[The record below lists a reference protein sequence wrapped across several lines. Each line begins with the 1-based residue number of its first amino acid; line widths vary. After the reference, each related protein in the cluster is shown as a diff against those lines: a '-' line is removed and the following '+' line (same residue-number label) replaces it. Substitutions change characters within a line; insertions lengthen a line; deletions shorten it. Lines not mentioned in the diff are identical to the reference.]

1 MGVLR
6 GRNWPCVLVPRF
18 LGLNIG
24 NFGIS
29 SEQSRTMLR
38 FGFDPGTDVFGFY
51 SVFWNHSDSMMNRT
65 KTGSW

>member
-1 MGVLR
+1 MGVFR

-29 SEQSRTMLR
+29 SGQSQTMLR
-38 FGFDPGTDVFGFY
+38 FGFDIGIDVFGFFFEFFGII
-51 SVFWNHSDSMMNRT
+51 VIR
-65 KTGSW
+65 

>member
-6 GRNWPCVLVPRF
+6 GRNWPCILVPRF
-18 LGLNIG
+18 LGLNIE

-29 SEQSRTMLR
+29 SRQSRTMLR
-38 FGFDPGTDVFGFY
+38 FGFDPETDIFGFY
-51 SVFWNHSDSMMNRT
+51 LVFWNHSDSVMNET